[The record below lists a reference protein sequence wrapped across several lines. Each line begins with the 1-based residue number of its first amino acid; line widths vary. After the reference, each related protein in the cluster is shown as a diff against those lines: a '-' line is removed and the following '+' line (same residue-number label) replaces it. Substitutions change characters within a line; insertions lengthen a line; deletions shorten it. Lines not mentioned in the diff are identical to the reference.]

1 MSNKKSLLRWSQI
14 WDAHKTG
21 AQSQDFV
28 LAVEV
33 LTAAISR
40 STDVTQ
46 LGTHTRAELNKK
58 IESLMNAIS
67 AAKSVR
73 AGENSVRA
81 FIGEYDL
88 RQTLQ
93 EYLRAAGVVFDV
105 KEAAPDFL
113 QVLADRGISVPV

>member
-1 MSNKKSLLRWSQI
+1 M
-14 WDAHKTG
+14 
-21 AQSQDFV
+21 
-28 LAVEV
+28 AVEV

-93 EYLRAAGVVFDV
+93 DHLRAAGVVFDV

-113 QVLADRGISVPV
+113 HVLADRGISVQV